1 MQYMYMLYNKHPEMY
16 YMYMFYDKHM
26 YTAMYCM

>member
-1 MQYMYMLYNKHPEMY
+1 MYILYNKHPEMY

-26 YTAMYCM
+26 YTAMYYM